1 MKSLCVITARGG
13 SKRIPRKNIKD
24 FLGKPIIAYSIL
36 SALDSGL
43 FDEVMVSTDDKEI
56 AEIVLEY
63 GAKVPFMR
71 SEKNSDDHA
80 TTYDVI
86 KEVINKY
93 KDQKRNFD
101 YLCCFYPTSPLI
113 DSKTLK
119 DGFNLLI
126 EGEYKTAFSVG
137 EYSSPIQRA
146 LRSSNGRLEMF
157 HPEFQNS
164 RSQDLE
170 PAYFDAGQFYWF
182 DLAKIKNEQHVYT
195 DNSGLLVL
203 DNDKVQDID
212 SISDWKL
219 AELKYQMLQDEE
231 R

>member
-13 SKRIPRKNIKD
+13 SKRIPRKNLKD

-36 SALDSGL
+36 SAIDSGL

-56 AEIVLEY
+56 AEIALEY

-80 TTYDVI
+80 STYDVI

-113 DSKTLK
+113 DSNTLK

-126 EGEYKTAFSVG
+126 EGEYKTTFSVG
-137 EYSSPIQRA
+137 EFSSPIQRA

-157 HPEFQNS
+157 YPEFQ
-164 RSQDLE
+164 
-170 PAYFDAGQFYWF
+170 
-182 DLAKIKNEQHVYT
+182 K
-195 DNSGLLVL
+195 
-203 DNDKVQDID
+203 
-212 SISDWKL
+212 
-219 AELKYQMLQDEE
+219 
-231 R
+231 